1 MKKVNFVA
9 ALIAVAMTMAI
20 VSCGSNGTSTPV
32 GVAGDSVVSPGVQD
46 TLVADTLIVSPDTIK

>member
-20 VSCGSNGTSTPV
+20 VSCGSNASPAPSG
-32 GVAGDSVVSPGVQD
+32 ADSVVSPGVQD
-46 TLVADTLIVSPDTIK
+46 TLVADTLIVSPDTLK